1 MWQRHKF
8 KALFPAASGSRSPGI
23 DNSNWILKTAA
34 QESRTTALGG
44 TRHSPA
50 CLPSSLLH
58 HHLLHHLHSHLHL
71 QATPLQ
77 TWAQKTSK
85 IRSPFAS
92 CCCCLHCVIQ
102 NAPEISLAAVQKPKK
117 KYIYI
122 KLEKKAAAVFSVHA
136 HSNVLNK
143 KAGREKARERTIA

>member
-50 CLPSSLLH
+50 CPPVSCTTISSTISIPISIYRLLLYRPGH
-58 HHLLHHLHSHLHL
+58 KKQVKSAHL
-71 QATPLQ
+71 
-77 TWAQKTSK
+77 
-85 IRSPFAS
+85 
-92 CCCCLHCVIQ
+92 
-102 NAPEISLAAVQKPKK
+102 SLAA
-117 KYIYI
+117 
-122 KLEKKAAAVFSVHA
+122 AACIV
-136 HSNVLNK
+136 
-143 KAGREKARERTIA
+143 